1 MCTLDRSGL
10 CYDAKLTLCQ
20 LTVTLIL
27 CPLNQGFPPP
37 ARPVAT
43 SVRAPT
49 PLLCLQLI
57 AGLIHRADHLNR

>member
-1 MCTLDRSGL
+1 MCTLDRPGL

-27 CPLNQGFPPP
+27 CPLNQAFPPLL
-37 ARPVAT
+37 VAT
-43 SVRAPT
+43 SVHAPT

-57 AGLIHRADHLNR
+57 AGLIHRAALLNL